1 MIEQKKLYISPTVV
15 FEELED
21 EDLMLAES
29 HTEETDYTEDTDG
42 KPNSSTD
49 NPGYAGEGTLPWDE
63 GPDF

>member
-1 MIEQKKLYISPTVV
+1 MIEQKKLYISPTFI

-42 KPNSSTD
+42 KPNQSKD
-49 NPGYAGEGTLPWDE
+49 KPGYAGEGTLPWDE